1 MWLRMQRSA
10 ARAELGRRGE
20 QLAVEHLERAGFSI
34 VARNARVGRLELDVI
49 AQRGP
54 LIVICEVRA
63 RSSDR
68 VMTPAQSVDYRKV
81 SRVRL
86 AAVRWLKEAELPYSQ
101 LRFDVASIVFE
112 RPAGRLSYFEGAF

>member
-1 MWLRMQRSA
+1 MTRGNE
-10 ARAELGRRGE
+10 RAELGRRGE
-20 QLAVEHLERAGFSI
+20 QLAVEHLERIGFVV

-54 LIVICEVRA
+54 LVVICEVRA
-63 RSSDR
+63 RTSDR
-68 VMTPAQSVDYRKV
+68 LMSPAHSVDFRKV

-86 AAVRWLKEAELPYSQ
+86 AAVQWLKQAGLNHSQ

-112 RPAGRLSYFEGAF
+112 TPKGRLSYLEGAF